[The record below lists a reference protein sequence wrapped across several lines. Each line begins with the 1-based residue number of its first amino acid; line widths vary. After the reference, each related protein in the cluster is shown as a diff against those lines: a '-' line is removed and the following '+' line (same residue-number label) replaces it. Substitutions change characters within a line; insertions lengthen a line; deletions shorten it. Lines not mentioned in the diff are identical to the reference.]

1 LSNKIEKL
9 SDRVDSLEPKPHK
22 EADFSAQKLAQEM
35 KEHLDYLTK
44 TQGSSCLT
52 NQYGKDY
59 HPDILTLIRKAETG
73 NYANGNDF
81 IRHLTE
87 DEQCAL
93 AHLIV
98 KVEKATQAKNPL
110 RSKFVQAFNQ
120 EGETN

>member
-1 LSNKIEKL
+1 MTKL
-9 SDRVDSLEPKPHK
+9 QDLEERADKLEPKPHK
-22 EADFSAQKLAQEM
+22 EADFSPQHLAKEM
-35 KEHLDYLTK
+35 KETLDYLTK

-73 NYANGNDF
+73 NYANGKDF
-81 IRHLTE
+81 IRHLSE

-98 KVEKATQAKNPL
+98 NVEKATQAKNPL

-120 EGETN
+120 EGEKH

>member
-1 LSNKIEKL
+1 MTKVEKL
-9 SDRVDSLEPKPHK
+9 EERVDSLEPKPHN
-22 EADFSAQKLAQEM
+22 EAAFSAQKLAQEM
-35 KEHLDYLTK
+35 KETLNYLTE

-59 HPDILTLIRKAETG
+59 SPDILTLIRKAETG

-81 IRHLTE
+81 VRHLTE

-98 KVEKATQAKNPL
+98 KVEKATQAKNTL

-120 EGETN
+120 GGRA

>member
-1 LSNKIEKL
+1 LTKL
-9 SDRVDSLEPKPHK
+9 EELGKRVGSLEPKPRN

-35 KEHLDYLTK
+35 KETLDYLTK
-44 TQGSSCLT
+44 TQGSGCLT

-59 HPDILTLIRKAETG
+59 SPDILAVVRKAETG
-73 NYANGNDF
+73 NYANSGDF

-98 KVEKATQAKNPL
+98 EVEKATQANNTL
-110 RSKFVQAFNQ
+110 RSKFVQAFKQ
-120 EGETN
+120 EGEKN